1 MKFYVVEIS
10 EGDSKVSGKSIYEYE
25 TLNDAVATFHSK
37 LGMAMNSELY
47 TSELI
52 MVINSEGGVHKQE
65 KFIREVALV
74 EEQVEESV
82 E

>member
-1 MKFYVVEIS
+1 MKFYLVEIS

-65 KFIREVALV
+65 KFIREVDPV